1 MQNFEFVAKTSLV
14 LASLLVFEIASS
26 SNLGENVSGVYKG
39 EIPGGGGRIYP
50 GVTEFTQDSDGKIKG
65 RYTVEAGDTI
75 VTGELYRCTEKLE
88 TRRVICRWND
98 KYGAGVVDLLFSKEF
113 NSFSGLSNNDSYPDN
128 KDPWNGER

>member
-1 MQNFEFVAKTSLV
+1 MHNFEFVAKTSLV

-39 EIPGGGGRIYP
+39 EIGGGGRIDCDQLP
-50 GVTEFTQDSDGKIKG
+50 GPAARDGKLKG

-75 VTGELYRCTEKLE
+75 VNGELYRCTEKLE

-98 KYGAGVVDLLFSKEF
+98 KYGTGVVDLLFSKEF
-113 NSFSGLSNNDSYPDN
+113 NSFSGLGDPDSSPD
-128 KDPWNGER
+128 KFPWNGKR